1 VIHEKKDPYQ
11 VFDYIMENIK
21 KNNIETRFFF
31 PVGDY
36 SKYDKNPSWKNDEY
50 RELITSVAAEYSIGL
65 HPSYYAGADYS
76 LLESELLRLKTIV
89 SKEIISSRFH
99 FLRLSVP
106 VSYMNLFRAS
116 ITEDYSMGY
125 ADEPG
130 FRSGIARPYPF
141 YNVREE
147 SQVNLKIIPFQ
158 VMDVTLYNYKKLDP
172 SQSLEII
179 LKLIGETRA
188 AGGLFASIWHNTSL
202 LESSEWKEWRTVFE
216 TMLNN
221 LRI

>member
-1 VIHEKKDPYQ
+1 
-11 VFDYIMENIK
+11 
-21 KNNIETRFFF
+21 
-31 PVGDY
+31 
-36 SKYDKNPSWKNDEY
+36 
-50 RELITSVAAEYSIGL
+50 
-65 HPSYYAGADYS
+65 
-76 LLESELLRLKTIV
+76 
-89 SKEIISSRFH
+89 
-99 FLRLSVP
+99 
-106 VSYMNLFRAS
+106 
-116 ITEDYSMGY
+116 MGY